1 MQRRYLILAAAAL
14 VVTAALVFP
23 YAAYALVIAPPAGPQ
38 RVINADAVVVGKVVG
53 IEPQD
58 VMVTNVTYRVA
69 VVKVDD
75 AIRGAKDAKQV
86 RVAFIPPPANPTKL
100 IRPGFR
106 GVQLAVGNTGMFIL
120 KKHEKEDFYTLG
132 GPNGY
137 FINSENNKNFD
148 DDVKSVKA
156 IVKIAQDPKA
166 GLKSKDAEEKLIA
179 AAVLVEKYRTFRG
192 GIGKPMEEPIDAAE
206 SKQILHVLAEADWK
220 QAVGFGSLKPNP
232 AQLFGRLGVN
242 QNDGFVVPP
251 GQNYQ
256 QVVQTWLRDNAEK
269 YRIKRFVGGDTK

>member
-58 VMVTNVTYRVA
+58 VMVMNVTYRVA

-86 RVAFIPPPANPTKL
+86 RVAFIPPPANPPKL

-120 KKHEKEDFYTLG
+120 KKHEKEDSSSGERDQTGTFVPEATL
-132 GPNGY
+132 
-137 FINSENNKNFD
+137 S
-148 DDVKSVKA
+148 
-156 IVKIAQDPKA
+156 
-166 GLKSKDAEEKLIA
+166 
-179 AAVLVEKYRTFRG
+179 
-192 GIGKPMEEPIDAAE
+192 
-206 SKQILHVLAEADWK
+206 
-220 QAVGFGSLKPNP
+220 
-232 AQLFGRLGVN
+232 
-242 QNDGFVVPP
+242 
-251 GQNYQ
+251 
-256 QVVQTWLRDNAEK
+256 
-269 YRIKRFVGGDTK
+269 